1 MIAPEHF
8 RATAKGAPTQLRF
21 KQQRDHALK
30 TPGKFK
36 SNVELNIIN
45 HLMNHLKNSG

>member
-1 MIAPEHF
+1 MIAPHHF

-21 KQQRDHALK
+21 KQLRDHALK

-36 SNVELNIIN
+36 FNTELNIIN
-45 HLMNHLKNSG
+45 HLKNSE